1 MEHDESEVT
10 CLESLARKIR
20 RAGTRQQ
27 SGYLG
32 LRSPLAGSICPVASS
47 PRILDSGSCSKQP
60 GQPAALTPSPPAG
73 VKTPLWRKEVEEPEA
88 REEELEDETSS
99 SSSSSSSEVERP
111 DPESTAEV
119 EEDGDSGEREAR
131 SVSYSPLRQEPSSQ
145 QVALLRRSDSSFWG
159 WLSPFAL
166 LGGLAAPAD
175 RKRGAPEE
183 PCVLETR
190 RRPPRRGGCA
200 RCEIL
205 FCKKCKSL
213 HSHPAYIEHCILEH
227 PDPSKAEAAGSSERI
242 HSQPPRP
249 QSSKLFY
256 L

>member
-1 MEHDESEVT
+1 M
-10 CLESLARKIR
+10 
-20 RAGTRQQ
+20 
-27 SGYLG
+27 
-32 LRSPLAGSICPVASS
+32 
-47 PRILDSGSCSKQP
+47 LDSGS
-60 GQPAALTPSPPAG
+60 PSPPAG
-73 VKTPLWRKEVEEPEA
+73 VKTPLWKKEVEEPEA
-88 REEELEDETSS
+88 REEELEDES
-99 SSSSSSSEVERP
+99 SSSSSSSEVEKQ
-111 DPESTAEV
+111 DPEGTAEV
-119 EEDGDSGEREAR
+119 EEDARDAEEREAL
-131 SVSYSPLRQEPSSQ
+131 SVCYCPLRQEPSTQ
-145 QVALLRRSDSSFWG
+145 QVALLRRSDSGFWG

-190 RRPPRRGGCA
+190 RRPPRRGVCA

-227 PDPSKAEAAGSSERI
+227 PDLGKAEAAKSSECI
-242 HSQPPRP
+242 QSQPLHP

>member
-1 MEHDESEVT
+1 M
-10 CLESLARKIR
+10 
-20 RAGTRQQ
+20 
-27 SGYLG
+27 
-32 LRSPLAGSICPVASS
+32 
-47 PRILDSGSCSKQP
+47 LDSGSCSKLP
-60 GQPAALTPSPPAG
+60 GQRAALTPSPPVG
-73 VKTPLWRKEVEEPEA
+73 VKTPLWKKEVEEPEA
-88 REEELEDETSS
+88 REEELEDES

-111 DPESTAEV
+111 DPESAAEV
-119 EEDGDSGEREAR
+119 EEDARDAEEREAR
-131 SVSYSPLRQEPSSQ
+131 SVSYCPLRQESSSQ

-166 LGGLAAPAD
+166 LGGLAGPAD

-213 HSHPAYIEHCILEH
+213 HSHPTYIEHCILEH
-227 PDPSKAEAAGSSERI
+227 PDPGSAEAAGSSELI
-242 HSQPPRP
+242 HSQPLRP
-249 QSSKLFY
+249 QCSKLFY